1 MFFLKGET
9 TLRTEDIVKKIEEE
23 GDSIALVML
32 SGVQYFTGQLFD
44 IKTITAVAHSKVGRL
59 VNEWKVFLFIK
70 FNIFEWKGCFVGWD
84 LAHAVGNVEMKLHEW
99 DVDFAAW
106 CSYKYLNGG
115 AGGIG
120 AIFLHERHFDITN
133 KSKMDGWWSHRRETR
148 FKMANSEF
156 CLGCFFND

>member
-59 VNEWKVFLFIK
+59 VNE
-70 FNIFEWKGCFVGWD
+70 
-84 LAHAVGNVEMKLHEW
+84 
-99 DVDFAAW
+99 
-106 CSYKYLNGG
+106 
-115 AGGIG
+115 
-120 AIFLHERHFDITN
+120 
-133 KSKMDGWWSHRRETR
+133 
-148 FKMANSEF
+148 
-156 CLGCFFND
+156 